1 MLPAVLAAAIV
12 VGLVAAGIVLA
23 QGGAS
28 SGVVKG
34 HPAVLAKGSFRSVGW
49 GAQGTAT
56 VSRDASGRLHL
67 RFSKDFL
74 TQRAPALFVYMVK
87 YRDKER
93 TLWYQV
99 AALKHAWGAQQY
111 TLPSKR
117 DPPARRVGGDLLR
130 EVQQDQRPGPA
141 RRASP
146 VCLGAPS
153 EMPPAGFEPALRP

>member
-1 MLPAVLAAAIV
+1 MKIRPGRRWLLPAVLAAAIV

-23 QGGAS
+23 QGGARN
-28 SGVVKG
+28 GVVKG

-87 YRDKER
+87 YRGKER

-111 TLPSKR
+111 TLPTAATRQLGASVAIVCEKCNKINALAQLA
-117 DPPARRVGGDLLR
+117 PLR
-130 EVQQDQRPGPA
+130 ETA
-141 RRASP
+141 
-146 VCLGAPS
+146 
-153 EMPPAGFEPALRP
+153 